1 MTAECTALNGRRFQL
16 GDAFVMWKCGPIG
29 APLID
34 HTLAEFAEGI
44 SSWWEVD
51 VVVDDVGWVEDGT
64 FSYFDDGVF

>member
-1 MTAECTALNGRRFQL
+1 
-16 GDAFVMWKCGPIG
+16 MWKCGPIG